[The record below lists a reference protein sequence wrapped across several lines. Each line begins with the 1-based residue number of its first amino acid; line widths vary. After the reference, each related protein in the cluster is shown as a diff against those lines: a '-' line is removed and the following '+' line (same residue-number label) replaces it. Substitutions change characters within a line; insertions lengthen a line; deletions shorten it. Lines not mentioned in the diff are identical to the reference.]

1 MNFMK
6 ILRIAS
12 VKGQRSQQ
20 THDTCIQG
28 SFSAEYA
35 RTDGLTAYNLKAIL
49 LTLYADTQGL

>member
-1 MNFMK
+1 MK